1 MEVEVDRGEVARRGG
16 AERWGC
22 STFPVDFDEYVA
34 DVDDERDERGCG
46 RCAKMVGTDPPEAA
60 GSSSGQQQVQPTGP
74 IAMKQKVIVSHG
86 HPPNRKKNKVV
97 PAKTGDAGVQKE
109 TSTKQK
115 EKEAKKKKDST
126 DEIRNRASPS
136 RFFALNGELVADQRI
151 AILKMD
157 LGGLLNIGACTMPVD
172 LSQWVMKCYDHVKSE
187 LVIPNRGKIP
197 VDAESVSRVWGLPN
211 SGLKVCYE
219 MKMDIIKAINEE
231 YGFPGTNAPEK
242 TAWCKMIKDMNGA
255 ADDRFLQAWAIVAF
269 DCFLAPTTGLK
280 VSPRCY
286 PAVNDIKLLPQTNI
300 CQFVANQ
307 IRVAFSALGNKKS
320 VCCCV
325 FHLVMLYLDSL
336 EVDEVISDCNPRVDA
351 WDSSLISKVKKK
363 DRISPGVFGKLQKKR
378 KIGAL
383 LYGLC
388 SEFEESMAK
397 FVQGIGNLEQLTTH
411 TNFQHSSNQFFF
423 SAKFLI
429 PLFRVNREEDD
440 DDSENDNNDDNQ
452 GDAEDDGEQ
461 REDADGEEDEV
472 EGNGDNDEE
481 EEEQGD
487 DDDFDGKGGD
497 DGDDDSDGD
506 GGNNAATGMQGGQND
521 DMDDDEASDDSL
533 TTAQYYLNTRSKRGN
548 TSSGDKRKKKDDADV
563 LPTTTMEDASLP
575 DLCRIEKKSKLPDTP
590 PTEKHVVL
598 EERSDIIKENVS
610 KEHSTLNAT
619 HEDGLD
625 FINAMQC
632 SSGAYMEFLGR
643 TPSHRTEHVQ
653 HDEPTLVKHASAMK
667 NINNQQPIDRQPAN
681 DARAPQHSTT
691 ILEATT
697 TTPQSAI
704 EAVHAALQGKHSNA
718 GLKATSVTVTA
729 TSTSIQATNAGTE
742 ATTARPEATANPRA
756 LQRTLSVHLYHPP
769 QQATPTTMQGN
780 TLRCRATHAA
790 REATAPGPVC
800 TSPTVHA
807 TSAANKATTST
818 FGATSPLEH
827 ATPALQVPVVPSNR
841 VQFSPP
847 TRQTCPPPSPHTA
860 PRGSLSQDEV
870 YNLINK
876 SIAPPDMP
884 QHMQRSKSA
893 ETKWKEQSN
902 YKMKLPRTRSGSEL
916 LEGYCNAPTFNLGP
930 EFERQE
936 NQNAATCASADEDY
950 DALEGIDPAE
960 IERVCI
966 ATEQA
971 RRPVHEQQRT
981 EPNSLS
987 PNSFQTPIKEAENVA
1002 TESISGGTGSS
1013 TVPHQ
1018 FQRRIIKLP
1027 PCKKSPFVNVD
1038 RTKQFLC
1045 TAEVN
1050 KLYAMIIHPH
1060 IVNFGGYHITAK
1072 ELANSM
1078 KPGGW
1083 LHSTV
1088 MEVGIQAITKNMTP
1102 SSNKV
1107 IMPLRIGTWMQNLDF
1122 NRPEMKELFS
1132 YERRLDKKDMVM
1144 IPVCEPLNK
1153 KAKNEPL
1160 VHHYWLLT
1168 VNMRDKRYQVLDS
1181 WRTFNDKALRETY
1194 KKIRTTLSILWEENY
1209 KKSKV
1214 QIDDF
1219 MLQEIAVPKQTNN
1232 HDCGVCTLMNADGWG
1247 GRLPPEY
1254 KAEDIPKIR
1263 KLLTHSW
1270 VTSEDNT
1277 ENWRQIL
1284 KI

>member
-363 DRISPGVFGKLQKKR
+363 DRISPGVFGKLQLITDKNLFPVSIVTEEKK
-378 KIGAL
+378 
-383 LYGLC
+383 
-388 SEFEESMAK
+388 
-397 FVQGIGNLEQLTTH
+397 NW
-411 TNFQHSSNQFFF
+411 
-423 SAKFLI
+423 
-429 PLFRVNREEDD
+429 EEDD

-1050 KLYAMIIHPH
+1050 KLPH

-1219 MLQEIAVPKQTNN
+1219 MLQEIAVPKQTN
-1232 HDCGVCTLMNADGWG
+1232 
-1247 GRLPPEY
+1247 
-1254 KAEDIPKIR
+1254 K
-1263 KLLTHSW
+1263 
-1270 VTSEDNT
+1270 
-1277 ENWRQIL
+1277 
-1284 KI
+1284 